1 MAASLQGKTALVT
14 GGARR
19 IGAAICRALAARG
32 AVVAVHYHHSEAEAV
47 ALGRELANGTLTVR
61 GDLSQPAEREWIF
74 REAAEWLGRVDIL
87 VNNAAQFVRDG
98 EADVAAM
105 RAVNVTAPL
114 ELAAR
119 VSEQATGGCVVHLL
133 DAWVDGS
140 EGEGYREYAAS
151 KRELADSLAVHAREW
166 APRVRVNGV
175 APGPALAPERQ
186 REAAGRVLL
195 AERPTA
201 EAVAHAVAFLAENE
215 AITGQ
220 ILYVDGGQHLMR
232 RMF

>member
-1 MAASLQGKTALVT
+1 
-14 GGARR
+14 
-19 IGAAICRALAARG
+19 
-32 AVVAVHYHHSEAEAV
+32 
-47 ALGRELANGTLTVR
+47 
-61 GDLSQPAEREWIF
+61 
-74 REAAEWLGRVDIL
+74 
-87 VNNAAQFVRDG
+87 
-98 EADVAAM
+98 
-105 RAVNVTAPL
+105 
-114 ELAAR
+114 
-119 VSEQATGGCVVHLL
+119 
-133 DAWVDGS
+133 VDGS

>member
-74 REAAEWLGRVDIL
+74 REVAEWLGRVDIL

-114 ELAAR
+114 DLAAR
-119 VSEQATGGCVVHLL
+119 VSAS
-133 DAWVDGS
+133 APSGS
-140 EGEGYREYAAS
+140 VS
-151 KRELADSLAVHAREW
+151 TWKS
-166 APRVRVNGV
+166 
-175 APGPALAPERQ
+175 
-186 REAAGRVLL
+186 
-195 AERPTA
+195 
-201 EAVAHAVAFLAENE
+201 
-215 AITGQ
+215 
-220 ILYVDGGQHLMR
+220 
-232 RMF
+232 